1 MFQVKEQY
9 EHLHE
14 FVYIIRIWSVFD
26 CRSHSFLHWR
36 TKKFFVS
43 SAQQMEP
50 QSGAHLISINIQLF
64 LFCNKKN
71 GRRNYEIM
79 YLIMVVGFELDS
91 NLDIDNSQC
100 WLTYLSSVHDIQVII
115 SAKCA
120 NEHAANFDSLGALIS
135 IEWTGKKKWIRKINY
150 GNFNIWYF

>member
-1 MFQVKEQY
+1 MK
-9 EHLHE
+9 
-14 FVYIIRIWSVFD
+14 
-26 CRSHSFLHWR
+26 
-36 TKKFFVS
+36 
-43 SAQQMEP
+43 P
-50 QSGAHLISINIQLF
+50 QSEAHLISINIQLF

-115 SAKCA
+115 SAKSA
-120 NEHAANFDSLGALIS
+120 NEHAANFDSLGVLITFS
-135 IEWTGKKKWIRKINY
+135 IEWTGKKMNPENKLRKFQHLIFLERSLRTKNM
-150 GNFNIWYF
+150 NQDEKRTRWTQADTE

>member
-9 EHLHE
+9 EHLHG
-14 FVYIIRIWSVFD
+14 FLYIIRIFSVFD

-36 TKKFFVS
+36 TKKFFCFIRLTNIAPIQGTSDKHQHSAVS
-43 SAQQMEP
+43 VLKP
-50 QSGAHLISINIQLF
+50 
-64 LFCNKKN
+64 KKN

-120 NEHAANFDSLGALIS
+120 NEHAANFDSLGALITFT
-135 IEWTGKKKWIRKINY
+135 IEGTGGKNESGK
-150 GNFNIWYF
+150 